1 MKYTRYWFL
10 SGFLNT
16 VTGFGRKTSGSLS
29 TEEEDKSRAGSPTG
43 QSGARR
49 QQQKKPKKK
58 KQA

>member
-1 MKYTRYWFL
+1 MKYSIDSYPDFQITQ
-10 SGFLNT
+10 
-16 VTGFGRKTSGSLS
+16 FGRKTSVSLS